1 MCELLRVLLS
11 SRLGRCFIWRAVELI
26 VYASVFVNGRKR
38 TEIIQDMIDRI
49 DRADRKQE
57 RLDAIKAMIDIAKDR
72 AKKLGGNTNVL

>member
-11 SRLGRCFIWRAVELI
+11 SRLGRRFIWRAVELI

-38 TEIIQDMIDRI
+38 IEIIQDMIDRI
-49 DRADRKQE
+49 DRGDRKQE

-72 AKKLGGNTNVL
+72 AKKLGGDTNVL